1 MDVREIPVV
10 DINRRQRRIPHAL
23 RLDARRLR
31 LDLPHE
37 VEAHLSADAVRIRLL
52 ALLRD
57 LVRLH
62 EFVLAVQ
69 HMRPFGACPSGDLM
83 IRPLV
88 HESLQRRLVARILLL
103 SERLVLPED
112 QPLQIAV
119 QQRRLVRILRMKAHQ
134 ALEKPD
140 RLERDRI
147 LVRCRR
153 LPFQKFRRRCKDRAL
168 RRNLK
173 RVLRLRPRLL
183 ARRVKC
189 ERLVRDE
196 IKHRGPVA
204 VRHSA
209 LLQQLIV
216 IRDLDF
222 FQLRLRRE
230 RLRELFVNL
239 GENPRQIP
247 CRDVFPRR
255 LRRRRALHE
264 TVAVLLEIMPVPVR
278 EDRIHHRHHLLRRLR
293 NLSLQAR
300 DFFLR
305 LLPLD
310 LSLECNLP
318 RQRLDRLGISLLR
331 HRLLDDRPELF
342 DRRLRQPLALGIG
355 DILPHR
361 VTLARREQHAG
372 HQEKLKQDG
381 KRESYFHRRCRV
393 GDRFHSGVVSPRCST
408 PRLGDLPAPE
418 VVAAFMQVMEKMRS
432 LKSRDATQWQPRT
445 LSA

>member
-1 MDVREIPVV
+1 
-10 DINRRQRRIPHAL
+10 
-23 RLDARRLR
+23 
-31 LDLPHE
+31 
-37 VEAHLSADAVRIRLL
+37 
-52 ALLRD
+52 
-57 LVRLH
+57 
-62 EFVLAVQ
+62 
-69 HMRPFGACPSGDLM
+69 
-83 IRPLV
+83 
-88 HESLQRRLVARILLL
+88 
-103 SERLVLPED
+103 
-112 QPLQIAV
+112 
-119 QQRRLVRILRMKAHQ
+119 MKAHQ
-134 ALEKPD
+134 VLVKPD

-147 LVRCRR
+147 LVRRSR
-153 LPFQKFRRRCKDRAL
+153 LPFQKFRGCCKDRAL

-173 RVLRLRPRLL
+173 RVLRLRSRLL
-183 ARRVKC
+183 TRRVKC
-189 ERLVRDE
+189 ERLVRHE
-196 IKHRGPVA
+196 IKQRGPVA
-204 VRHSA
+204 VRHGA

-230 RLRELFVNL
+230 RLRELLVNL

-247 CRDVFPRR
+247 CRDVLPRFR
-255 LRRRRALHE
+255 ISGGGTCVVGCLKSGNPNSRALHE
-264 TVAVLLEIMPVPVR
+264 AVAVLLEIMPVPVR
-278 EDRIHHRHHLLRRLR
+278 EDRIHHRHRLLRRLR

-305 LLPLD
+305 LLPLN

-318 RQRLDRLGISLLR
+318 RHRLDRLGISLLR

-381 KRESYFHRRCRV
+381 KRESCFHRRCRV
-393 GDRFHSGVVSPRCST
+393 GDCFHSGVVSPRCST

-432 LKSRDATQWQPRT
+432 FKSRDATQWQPRT